1 MTDLRIDLELSPVLR
16 SLDDLKR
23 RQIPFATA
31 LALTR
36 TAQHAQREVVR
47 TLPERFTIR
56 SPFIARGVRVQPA
69 TKASQE
75 AAVYWRGPTGS
86 RFGETLARHETGGT
100 KRPANRY
107 LALPRAVKRGAGGR
121 IPKGQRPA
129 TVLKRKRVYTQEL
142 ASGAKAIYQR
152 GPKGSPPRLLYFLTP
167 RPARI
172 APDFR
177 FRETA
182 RDAARKVF
190 KREFGKAFAKAI
202 ASRR

>member
-1 MTDLRIDLELSPVLR
+1 MVDLRIDLETSPALNALS
-16 SLDDLKR
+16 DLKR
-23 RQIPFATA
+23 SQIPFATA

-47 TLPERFTIR
+47 QLPERFTIR

-75 AAVYWRGPTGS
+75 SAVYWRGPNGS

-107 LALPRAVKRGAGGR
+107 LALPRNVSRGAGGR

-129 TVLKRKRVYTQEL
+129 AVLKRKRVYAQEL
-142 ASGAKAIYQR
+142 ANGAKAIYQR
-152 GPKGSPPRLLYFLTP
+152 GPKGSPPRLLYYLTP

-182 RDAARKVF
+182 REAAQRVFRK
-190 KREFGKAFAKAI
+190 EFGRAFAKAI